1 MNLLFLKVFTE
12 KHKDEEFN
20 QLIDLGT
27 CGLLI
32 AHNAFKHGEKLQI
45 GNSKTDVISEQN
57 IP

>member
-20 QLIDLGT
+20 QLIWVHVVYSLHIM
-27 CGLLI
+27 LLSME
-32 AHNAFKHGEKLQI
+32 KKLQI